1 MPGEVLYRKWR
12 PPRFSD
18 IVGQG
23 AITQTLTQAVAH
35 GRTAHAYLFCGPR
48 GTGKTSTARVLAKS
62 LNCAMRPPTFGDP
75 CGACDNCRAVDNGSF
90 IDLIEVDAASNRGID
105 EIRDLREKVRFS
117 PTIGKYKVYIIDEA
131 HALTNDAFNAFLK
144 TLEEPPPHSVFVL
157 ATTEA
162 DRLPATIV
170 SRCQR
175 FDFHRIAM
183 QDMTERLAGIA
194 AEEGVDVSPEALRLV
209 GRASGGSLR
218 DGANLLDQLITSF
231 GARVSAEQAREL
243 LGAGGEERALALV
256 KHLLAGATAQAL
268 EVINAVAG
276 EGLDLRPLHR
286 STVDL
291 LRAALLMK
299 SGAAANLDL
308 STEAE
313 SQLSFIAQSVP
324 LEQIMRAL
332 RLFGQVSLR
341 FDQPSPLPLE
351 LAAVELSLA
360 PEPPAPA
367 APAPAPPP
375 ASGPQPQPRGPA
387 PPRPAGPAPQGPGP
401 SPYAPPAGQRP
412 PPRGAPAERPAA
424 VPYDPSAPVEQR
436 LTALWPNILKSLS
449 GVRGKFDIAA
459 LLRSSSSREVEGST
473 LVVRFQHQSNSE
485 RLTRDLEDPRCRMAV
500 ERALEEALGER
511 FAVAVASNGAPAANA
526 RASES
531 AGHLVQAAR
540 DFGGQVVAE
549 GYAAPAPEPVAPP
562 PAAPDNYAPPPSHAA
577 PPPVADPAAY
587 APPAPYPHAAA
598 PPPAAA
604 PYAPPVADAPVSAA
618 YAPPPEPV
626 AAPPSAAPAAYA
638 PPASEHVA
646 PAPAADPYV
655 SPVAAPAAY
664 APPHPIA
671 EPAAYAPPA
680 SEPVAP
686 PPVAAPA
693 AYAPPASEPVASAPA
708 ADPYAPP
715 PAAAP
720 YPHAAAPPPAAY
732 APPAMER
739 EDVAPAAPDSTPE
752 PVAAAAAPNPN
763 TEEPPW

>member
-62 LNCAMRPPTFGDP
+62 LNCTMRPPNFGDP

-256 KHLLAGATAQAL
+256 KHLLSGATAQAL

-299 SGAAANLDL
+299 SGATANLDL

-313 SQLSFIAQSVP
+313 SQLSFVAQSAP

-332 RLFGQVSLR
+332 RLFGQASLR

-360 PEPPAPA
+360 PEPPAPV
-367 APAPAPPP
+367 APAPAPPPP

-387 PPRPAGPAPQGPGP
+387 PPRPTGPAPQGP
-401 SPYAPPAGQRP
+401 SPYAPPAGPRP
-412 PPRGAPAERPAA
+412 QQPRGAPQERPAA

-473 LVVRFQHQSNSE
+473 LVIRFQHQSNSE

-500 ERALEEALGER
+500 ERALEDALGER
-511 FAVAVASNGAPAANA
+511 FAVTVASNGAPAAGA
-526 RASES
+526 RSSES

-540 DFGGQVVAE
+540 DFGGQVIAE
-549 GYAAPAPEPVAPP
+549 GYAPVAPAPEPVAPP
-562 PAAPDNYAPPPSHAA
+562 SAAPDNYAPPPAPAS
-577 PPPVADPAAY
+577 PPPPIAD
-587 APPAPYPHAAA
+587 
-598 PPPAAA
+598 AA
-604 PYAPPVADAPVSAA
+604 PYAPPVADAP
-618 YAPPPEPV
+618 
-626 AAPPSAAPAAYA
+626 APAAYA
-638 PPASEHVA
+638 PSPSAAPYAPPVADA
-646 PAPAADPYV
+646 PAPDNYAPPPAPASPPPPIADAAPYAPPV
-655 SPVAAPAAY
+655 VDAPPPAPVASPSAPAAPY
-664 APPHPIA
+664 PSAEAAAPPIA
-671 EPAAYAPPA
+671 EPAAYATEA
-680 SEPVAP
+680 
-686 PPVAAPA
+686 
-693 AYAPPASEPVASAPA
+693 
-708 ADPYAPP
+708 
-715 PAAAP
+715 
-720 YPHAAAPPPAAY
+720 
-732 APPAMER
+732 
-739 EDVAPAAPDSTPE
+739 EDIAPAAPESPPE

-763 TEEPPW
+763 TEESQW

>member
-62 LNCAMRPPTFGDP
+62 LNCAMRPPNFGDP

-299 SGAAANLDL
+299 SGATANLDL

-313 SQLSFIAQSVP
+313 SQLSFIAQSVH

-387 PPRPAGPAPQGPGP
+387 PPRPTGPAPQGPGP

-412 PPRGAPAERPAA
+412 PPPRGAPQERPAT
-424 VPYDPSAPVEQR
+424 VPYDPSAPVDQR

-500 ERALEEALGER
+500 ERALEDALGER
-511 FAVAVASNGAPAANA
+511 FAIAVASNGSPARSR

-549 GYAAPAPEPVAPP
+549 GYAPAAPPAPEPVAPG
-562 PAAPDNYAPPPSHAA
+562 NY
-577 PPPVADPAAY
+577 
-587 APPAPYPHAAA
+587 A

-604 PYAPPVADAPVSAA
+604 PPA
-618 YAPPPEPV
+618 YAPPAPEPV
-626 AAPPSAAPAAYA
+626 AVPPSAAPYAAPPAATPAAYA
-638 PPASEHVA
+638 PPAS
-646 PAPAADPYV
+646 DPV
-655 SPVAAPAAY
+655 
-664 APPHPIA
+664 
-671 EPAAYAPPA
+671 
-680 SEPVAP
+680 
-686 PPVAAPA
+686 
-693 AYAPPASEPVASAPA
+693 
-708 ADPYAPP
+708 
-715 PAAAP
+715 
-720 YPHAAAPPPAAY
+720 APPPAAY
-732 APPAMER
+732 APPAPEPVAPPVADAPAAYAPPAHAPVAPAPAADPYAPPVADAPYPHADAPAPAAYAPPPIASPATER
-739 EDVAPAAPDSTPE
+739 EDVAPAAPESPLE

-763 TEEPPW
+763 TEESQW

>member
-48 GTGKTSTARVLAKS
+48 GTGKTSAARVLAKS
-62 LNCAMRPPTFGDP
+62 LNCTMRPPNFGDP

-117 PTIGKYKVYIIDEA
+117 PTVGKYKVYIIDEA

-162 DRLPATIV
+162 DRLPATII

-183 QDMTERLAGIA
+183 QDMTERLTGIA
-194 AEEGVDVSPEALRLV
+194 ESEGVDVSPEALRLV
-209 GRASGGSLR
+209 GRAAGGSLR

-231 GARVSAEQAREL
+231 GARVSVEQAREL

-256 KHLLAGATAQAL
+256 KHLLSGATTQAL

-299 SGAAANLDL
+299 SGASSNLDL
-308 STEAE
+308 SAEAQ
-313 SQLSFIAQSVP
+313 SQLSFAAQSVP

-375 ASGPQPQPRGPA
+375 AAGPPPQARGPA
-387 PPRPAGPAPQGPGP
+387 PPRPPGPAPSGPAPG
-401 SPYAPPAGQRP
+401 PPAGQRP
-412 PPRGAPAERPAA
+412 QPPRGAPQERPAS

-459 LLRSSSSREVEGST
+459 LLRSSASREVEGST

-511 FAVAVASNGAPAANA
+511 FAIAVAANGAPAASA
-526 RASES
+526 RQGES

-540 DFGGQVVAE
+540 DLGGQVIAEVAE
-549 GYAAPAPEPVAPP
+549 PPPSPAAPAPAATEAAPPYAPPGADAPAPPAPEPAAPAPSIAAPYPPYAPPIADAPAPPNEDAAPAPPVSETVAPAPEP
-562 PAAPDNYAPPPSHAA
+562 AAPEPFGAA
-577 PPPVADPAAY
+577 G
-587 APPAPYPHAAA
+587 
-598 PPPAAA
+598 
-604 PYAPPVADAPVSAA
+604 
-618 YAPPPEPV
+618 
-626 AAPPSAAPAAYA
+626 
-638 PPASEHVA
+638 
-646 PAPAADPYV
+646 
-655 SPVAAPAAY
+655 
-664 APPHPIA
+664 
-671 EPAAYAPPA
+671 
-680 SEPVAP
+680 
-686 PPVAAPA
+686 
-693 AYAPPASEPVASAPA
+693 
-708 ADPYAPP
+708 
-715 PAAAP
+715 
-720 YPHAAAPPPAAY
+720 
-732 APPAMER
+732 
-739 EDVAPAAPDSTPE
+739 
-752 PVAAAAAPNPN
+752 APNPN
-763 TEEPPW
+763 TEEPRPW

>member
-18 IVGQG
+18 IVGQD
-23 AITQTLTQAVAH
+23 AITQTLTQAVAR

-48 GTGKTSTARVLAKS
+48 GTGKTSSARVLAKS
-62 LNCAMRPPTFGDP
+62 LNCSMRPPGVGDP
-75 CGACDNCRAVDNGSF
+75 CGACDNCRAIDIGNF

-183 QDMTERLAGIA
+183 QDIIDRLAAIA
-194 AEEGVDVSPEALRLV
+194 KEEGVETSTEALRLV

-231 GARVSAEQAREL
+231 GSRISAEQAREL
-243 LGAGGEERALALV
+243 LGAGSEERALALV
-256 KHLLAGATAQAL
+256 KHLLTGNTAQAL

-299 SGAAANLDL
+299 SGASAGLDL
-308 STEAE
+308 AADAQ
-313 SQLSFIAQSVP
+313 SQLAFVTESAP

-332 RLFGQVSLR
+332 RLFGQASLR
-341 FDQPSPLPLE
+341 LDQPSPLPLE

-367 APAPAPPP
+367 APSPTPPAPQP
-375 ASGPQPQPRGPA
+375 AGASAPQARGPA
-387 PPRPAGPAPQGPGP
+387 PQRPPGPAP
-401 SPYAPPAGQRP
+401 AAGQRP
-412 PPRGAPAERPAA
+412 QPVRGAPAQPAA
-424 VPYDPSAPVEQR
+424 VAYDPAAPVEQR

-449 GVRGKFDIAA
+449 GVRGKFDVAA
-459 LLRSSSSREVEGST
+459 LLRSSASREIEGST

-485 RLTRDLEDPRCRMAV
+485 RLTGDLEDPRCRMAV
-500 ERALEEALGER
+500 ERALEDALGER
-511 FAVAVASNGAPAANA
+511 FAIAVASNGAPASVE
-526 RASES
+526 RAGPP
-531 AGHLVQAAR
+531 AGHLLQAAR
-540 DFGGQVVAE
+540 DLGGQVVAE
-549 GYAAPAPEPVAPP
+549 VPAPAPPPPPPVAPP
-562 PAAPDNYAPPPSHAA
+562 AA
-577 PPPVADPAAY
+577 PPAQAA
-587 APPAPYPHAAA
+587 PEAA
-598 PPPAAA
+598 PPPAQAPAA
-604 PYAPPVADAPVSAA
+604 SAA
-618 YAPPPEPV
+618 QHAPEAPPPPAQTPAAFAAPV
-626 AAPPSAAPAAYA
+626 AEPPRVPATAASPDPWDAPETPR
-638 PPASEHVA
+638 A
-646 PAPAADPYV
+646 PAPPPDPE
-655 SPVAAPAAY
+655 PAPSV
-664 APPHPIA
+664 A
-671 EPAAYAPPA
+671 EPAPA
-680 SEPVAP
+680 TVGASVAP
-686 PPVAAPA
+686 DPWEPREPA
-693 AYAPPASEPVASAPA
+693 
-708 ADPYAPP
+708 
-715 PAAAP
+715 
-720 YPHAAAPPPAAY
+720 
-732 APPAMER
+732 R
-739 EDVAPAAPDSTPE
+739 APAAPPDPE
-752 PVAAAAAPNPN
+752 PAPSIASPAPGAASIAPDPWEPHEHARAAAAPAAPNPN
-763 TEEPPW
+763 PEESEW

>member
-62 LNCAMRPPTFGDP
+62 LNCTMRPPNFGDP

-256 KHLLAGATAQAL
+256 KHLLSGATAQAL

-299 SGAAANLDL
+299 SGATANLDL
-308 STEAE
+308 SSEAE
-313 SQLSFIAQSVP
+313 SQLSFVAQGAP

-332 RLFGQVSLR
+332 RLFGQASLR

-360 PEPPAPA
+360 PEPPAPV
-367 APAPAPPP
+367 APAPAPPPP

-387 PPRPAGPAPQGPGP
+387 PPRPTGPAPQGP
-401 SPYAPPAGQRP
+401 SPYAPPAGPRP
-412 PPRGAPAERPAA
+412 QQPRGAPQERPAA

-473 LVVRFQHQSNSE
+473 LVIRFQHQSNSE

-500 ERALEEALGER
+500 ERALEDALGER
-511 FAVAVASNGAPAANA
+511 FAVAVASNGAPAAGA
-526 RASES
+526 RSSES

-540 DFGGQVVAE
+540 DFGGQVIAE
-549 GYAAPAPEPVAPP
+549 GYAPAAPAPEPVAPP
-562 PAAPDNYAPPPSHAA
+562 SAVPDNYMPPPSTAAPSPVAAPVAPPPS
-577 PPPVADPAAY
+577 VAD
-587 APPAPYPHAAA
+587 
-598 PPPAAA
+598 AA
-604 PYAPPVADAPVSAA
+604 PYAPPVADAPPPAPEPVAPPIADAAPYAPPPAPAPYAPPVADAPAPAVADPAAYAPAAPYAPPVADAPPPAVADPAA
-618 YAPPPEPV
+618 YAPPPSVAPYPSAEA
-626 AAPPSAAPAAYA
+626 AAPPT
-638 PPASEHVA
+638 
-646 PAPAADPYV
+646 
-655 SPVAAPAAY
+655 
-664 APPHPIA
+664 A
-671 EPAAYAPPA
+671 EPAAYSTEA
-680 SEPVAP
+680 
-686 PPVAAPA
+686 
-693 AYAPPASEPVASAPA
+693 
-708 ADPYAPP
+708 
-715 PAAAP
+715 
-720 YPHAAAPPPAAY
+720 
-732 APPAMER
+732 
-739 EDVAPAAPDSTPE
+739 EDIAPAAPESPPE
-752 PVAAAAAPNPN
+752 PVAAAASPNPN
-763 TEEPPW
+763 TEESQW